1 MIRCIVYSPS
11 RIRAELRLDEIASAN
26 KSIVSKSRESLRVV
40 TDTEEWIWVNPELD
54 SARGKRAE
62 KALIDSMCSN
72 RAFDNIIIP
81 SCYGYCTDIQF
92 FE

>member
-1 MIRCIVYSPS
+1 MISCIVYSPS
-11 RIRAELRLDEIASAN
+11 RIRAELRLDEIASA
-26 KSIVSKSRESLRVV
+26 KRSLVSKSRESLRVV

-62 KALIDSMCSN
+62 KAIVDSRCSS

-81 SCYGYCTDIQF
+81 SFYGHCTDIQF